1 VQDGLP
7 VRYLGTRPLF
17 AGFQVYPGQA
27 RDWVVVNLADDPL
40 FHAPQGFPV
49 PGRILAQLRQVARSG
64 IDFDALYVAHE
75 VTPGQVR
82 PDAPLALEALMPPP
96 PATVVRLSN
105 RLGEGAA
112 ALWVWTTSPLMLNP
126 LLGMLFPILG
136 TCLGIQSLG
145 ILAWHD
151 PVLLGALV
159 APGRSPV
166 PGEPAAWFYL
176 GHWAFNAEEPPQSR
190 QPLTTGN

>member
-1 VQDGLP
+1 
-7 VRYLGTRPLF
+7 
-17 AGFQVYPGQA
+17 
-27 RDWVVVNLADDPL
+27 VVVNLADDPL

-49 PGRILAQLRQVARSG
+49 PRHILAQLRQVARSG

-96 PATVVRLSN
+96 PAPVLQLSN

-112 ALWVWTTSPLMLNP
+112 ALWVWATLPWMLNP
-126 LLGMLFPILG
+126 LGMLFFQILAIG
-136 TCLGIQSLG
+136 LGIQSLG

-159 APGRSPV
+159 APGRLPT

-176 GHWAFNAEEPPQSR
+176 THWAFNAEEPPQSR